1 MPSLPLS
8 AAAFNVTSSWLNV
21 SDRLDAVISCSDGSP
36 DDSGLG
42 GEDQQGEGAEE
53 EHGLDHGDGGGD
65 DAGCRR
71 AQETLPELSSLG
83 IFIER
88 WLGPCLSPAPPAAD
102 ISLDTEYTAVLGHG
116 AIADMDCVT

>member
-1 MPSLPLS
+1 M
-8 AAAFNVTSSWLNV
+8 NV
-21 SDRLDAVISCSDGSP
+21 SERLDAVISCSDGSP

-53 EHGLDHGDGGGD
+53 EHGLDHGDGGGEDD

-71 AQETLPELSSLG
+71 AQETLPVLSSLG

-88 WLGPCLSPAPPAAD
+88 WPGPCLSHAPPAAD
-102 ISLDTEYTAVLGHG
+102 ISPEYTAVLGHG

>member
-1 MPSLPLS
+1 M
-8 AAAFNVTSSWLNV
+8 
-21 SDRLDAVISCSDGSP
+21 SCSDGSP

-53 EHGLDHGDGGGD
+53 EHGLDHGDGGGED
-65 DAGCRR
+65 DAGCR
-71 AQETLPELSSLG
+71 AQETLPVLSSLG

-88 WLGPCLSPAPPAAD
+88 WPGPCLSPAPPAAD
-102 ISLDTEYTAVLGHG
+102 ISPEYTAAVLRHG

>member
-1 MPSLPLS
+1 M
-8 AAAFNVTSSWLNV
+8 
-21 SDRLDAVISCSDGSP
+21 SCSDGSP

-65 DAGCRR
+65 DGGCRR
-71 AQETLPELSSLG
+71 AQETLPVLSSLG

-88 WLGPCLSPAPPAAD
+88 WPGPCLSPAPPAAD
-102 ISLDTEYTAVLGHG
+102 ISPEYTAVLRHARGNSGHG
-116 AIADMDCVT
+116 LCNIIRYYSNPIHFGPILN

>member
-1 MPSLPLS
+1 MPLLPLS

-65 DAGCRR
+65 DGAGCRR

-88 WLGPCLSPAPPAAD
+88 WPGPCLSPAPPAAD
-102 ISLDTEYTAVLGHG
+102 ISPEYTAVLGHG